1 MRVSVFRGSILD
13 APADAIV
20 NAANT
25 ELRHGGGVA
34 LAIARAAGPEL
45 DAASRT
51 VGYVPL
57 GSAAATPAGALTHRC
72 VVHVPTI
79 DYRSGGLRASPEQ
92 LREGMCAAL
101 RLVSEQGC
109 SAVAVP
115 MLGAG
120 IAGGTPE
127 EACRAIRDGIQ
138 AAAAEGCTVE
148 RVYVCAFTAG
158 DAAAAERVFGAS
170 SEA

>member
-1 MRVSVFRGSILD
+1 MRVSVFRGSVID
-13 APADAIV
+13 APADAVV

-45 DAASRT
+45 DAASRA
-51 VGYVPL
+51 VGYVAL
-57 GSAAATPAGALTHRC
+57 GSAVATPAGALPHRC
-72 VVHVPTI
+72 VLHVPTI
-79 DYRSGGLRASPEQ
+79 DYRSGGRRATPEQ
-92 LREGMCAAL
+92 LREGVRMAL
-101 RLVSEQGC
+101 RLAAEYGC
-109 SAVAVP
+109 AAVAMP

-138 AAAAEGCTVE
+138 AAAEEGCGVQQ
-148 RVYVCAFTAG
+148 VYVCAFTGG
-158 DAAAAERVFGAS
+158 DAVAAERVF
-170 SEA
+170 SEPPRA